1 MDIFIPF
8 PVKSDHLIQE
18 RLSLQL
24 GTFQDE
30 SGKLKDYVSVFN
42 HDVEA
47 LNNIL
52 NNPPSIYSYYEKTL
66 SLQIAYNE
74 SLAKAQARWQNSE
87 KSFEIG
93 SSVIKDLTE
102 QKKRFES
109 ARAAMDAVD
118 EKNLK
123 IRGML
128 GALPKEAEHADFWDK
143 IESCA
148 NTLDKNDQK
157 NYKDVVLRVAKALD
171 NDDKGTRLK
180 VLLMLLEK
188 SESITKEYLIKK
200 AIECDKDK
208 KGKTYKIIEDVTSLI
223 SQRAAR
229 LKSLKADWLS
239 QGVFAQASA
248 KDLLKIK
255 IDLENFK
262 SFLDFIESGV
272 QLKRDF
278 PTDEKIKNVIS
289 INKRK
294 LFRLEQN
301 LLSAMSWRV
310 HAASIGGNIRF
321 DDNHFALMKEIRD
334 LVFIY
339 DQKEDLST
347 IQPLLRQNQASLSY
361 DMDFTTFEAFVKFIK
376 RSDDEKAKNKW
387 YLSKWVSEK
396 KEESYF
402 IPVVL
407 KNNVLIPEQLSDFIP
422 SSQGFSL
429 TSWIHFWF
437 FQTHSIASDFFGW
450 LRRKFLGEHSE
461 AILLINETIRQIKKF
476 KNHLEEANAQGKGL
490 NLLFLSQ
497 AAAFQDALEI
507 SDILTREKKRGQSLK
522 PSWTVG
528 VLLKWVPFFNRH
540 KNYLFFK
547 TYHHL
552 LEQSESEM
560 KKDGQFIAMQIVK
573 DLEASLFDSIKQKIF
588 LLPQNML
595 VDIHRFLT
603 LYGDPSLLAQYHRI
617 MHPVN
622 ILKKFNFLHD
632 IKSEEEFKSLNE
644 DNIYSFLSFAKKYW
658 TSQQYQAALL
668 VSGLIL
674 REKLPTTEDELKAL
688 FKGTK
693 SLFDIQDEKEAKKEF
708 LLLLAYIAK
717 QYVFSTGDN
726 GDDAAYWF
734 LKKFYPKGYQN
745 WKDQRNENLD
755 DKFIFIRSL
764 LDVSKD
770 QEKFLDPQ
778 KQYDAGQIKLEYK
791 YIGKYIHDLK
801 YAQNEKP
808 YMKLLYKL
816 CQNYVKNYSGNNAIY
831 ADIVLSLG
839 DLDLIVKYI
848 EKRSSFLL
856 AQADKSRI
864 SQNEEHFFSNA
875 VKIKEVSQKLYQKLK
890 EGYDGSHH
898 AFENLVENVNHPE
911 IYGVYY
917 AKRLQYLIKNKNY
930 QEVLDSKQLFDIVT
944 HNPIFISEMNEYFDV
959 SVAHAI
965 KENDFSKIETLG
977 FMHMVEKFG
986 SLVNKEAYRV
996 LRIKRLL
1003 EINDL
1008 QHTQIYVE
1016 ALLKYISDL
1025 DSFLTLEKG
1034 KKLLAKI
1041 YTDMLKNLKENN
1053 EWRGHLQYLLD
1064 FFGVQQSKELLQ
1076 ENRALWLN
1084 LFLSRPDKFSEMAS
1098 LGRPTL
1104 DLKYHYENIKIP
1116 TTDTDLSQYYGK
1128 QIDVVFDMIVK
1139 RLDTIDEDMSD
1150 DVIRLIER
1158 YTKDTSFKTHPQF
1171 MLLTK
1176 KVEDAKRAQQV
1187 MHALE
1192 MGDISLAVDLLNHFI
1207 EDFEG
1212 QKDLMHFDSSALKKD
1227 IVGYQQRVLEYL
1239 YICFVDKIQD
1249 EIILKQNL
1257 ASKKLEK
1264 LNNQESLDIEK
1275 IKISKLSGLVKE
1287 RIHDLIQKRK
1297 KIFDTYQAIYHNLDI
1312 EKLHELVLSEEDAI
1326 LLKYGVPKKMRSQLL
1341 ARIEMILGLV
1351 SHHDSLAISLNA
1363 LHKYLSSSETEL
1375 QNSVDLLNQI
1385 KLFKRTQT
1393 QYPELVEELAQ
1404 TLIEQLNSNQSIR
1417 DLALFK
1423 DKNSTLQYT
1432 FAKYLTSK
1440 TKDAL
1445 ANALCERIGRLMQ
1458 SDIYDV
1464 FDIVFERNEWLTYSM
1479 LYHWLMASEKINT
1492 SRLEKELSKKS
1503 QKYLSNM
1510 MVAFSNLESTMDL
1523 LLSKRENLYT
1533 KSYFDK
1539 QAPISL
1545 DAKLLEKEM
1554 EFLKQCLFIRM
1565 FGNVAQI
1572 KEIDRLLEQVS
1583 KRLRQAFMSGEVDP
1597 FREHCIKYADKL
1609 LTIAGNQNQ
1618 RIQCAKLMNLWNRY
1632 LASNTELLQVQKEA
1646 MKDTVPVYLE
1656 QFEKNI
1662 YEYFIKKYKL
1672 DGDFLSSMFDLSK
1685 KIKLNEDL
1693 FDAKNILN
1701 VYSIHSFMNI
1711 LKKYSQRSSRLGFGV
1726 LKERDAQKLYIA
1738 FCLVIQA
1745 KQLASL
1751 SIKKLRGSSVGSF
1764 DIAHISEILTA
1775 TMLNLYKELG
1785 IKSNHFQRAMQMAI
1799 CTDKDYFVSPSSDI
1813 SKLSMG
1819 VKR

>member
-8 PVKSDHLIQE
+8 PVESDQLIQD
-18 RLSLQL
+18 RLSSQL
-24 GTFQDE
+24 GIFQDE
-30 SGKLKDYVSVFN
+30 TGKLKDYISVFN

-47 LNNIL
+47 LNNLL
-52 NNPPSIYSYYEKTL
+52 NKPSSIYSYYEKAL
-66 SLQIAYNE
+66 SLQTAYNE

-109 ARAAMDAVD
+109 ACAAMNAVN
-118 EKNLK
+118 EKNLRV
-123 IRGML
+123 RGML
-128 GALPKEAEHADFWDK
+128 GVLPKEAEYADFWDK

-148 NTLDKNDQK
+148 NALDKNDLK
-157 NYKDVVLRVAKALD
+157 NYKDVVLRAAKALD
-171 NDDKGTRLK
+171 AYDKGTRLHT
-180 VLLMLLEK
+180 LLPLLEQ
-188 SESITKEYLIKK
+188 SEAITKEYLIKK
-200 AIECDKDK
+200 AIEYDNGE
-208 KGKTYKIIEDVTSLI
+208 KGQTYQIIEDLTSRI
-223 SQRAAR
+223 GQRTTR
-229 LKSLKADWLS
+229 LKNLKADWLS
-239 QGVFAQASA
+239 QGLLAQASA

-255 IDLENFK
+255 IELQNFK

-272 QLKRDF
+272 QLKQDF
-278 PTDEKIKNVIS
+278 STDEKIKNVIS
-289 INKRK
+289 VNKRK
-294 LFRLEQN
+294 LERLEQN

-321 DDNHFALMKEIRD
+321 DDNHFALMKEIRN

-339 DQKEDLST
+339 DQKEDLSI

-361 DMDFTTFEAFVKFIK
+361 DMDFTTFEALVKFIK
-376 RSDDEKAKNKW
+376 RSDDEKAKSKW
-387 YLSKWVSEK
+387 YLSRWVNGEK
-396 KEESYF
+396 SESYF

-407 KNNVLIPEQLSDFIP
+407 KNNVLIPKELSGFIP
-422 SSQGFSL
+422 DSQGFSI
-429 TSWIHFWF
+429 TSWLHFWF
-437 FQTHSIASDFFGW
+437 FQTHTIASDFFGW
-450 LRRKFLGEHSE
+450 LRRKFLGAHSE
-461 AILLINETIRQIKKF
+461 AVLLINETISQIKKF
-476 KNHLEEANAQGKGL
+476 KNQLEEAKAQGKGL

-507 SDILTREKKRGQSLK
+507 PNILKREKKRGESLK

-528 VLLKWVPFFNRH
+528 VLLKWIPFFNRH
-540 KNYLFFK
+540 KSYLFFS

-560 KKDGQFIAMQIVK
+560 KKDGQFIAAQIVK
-573 DLEASLFDSIKQKIF
+573 DLEASLFDSIKQKVF

-595 VDIHRFLT
+595 VDIHRFLMC
-603 LYGDPSLLAQYHRI
+603 YGDASLLAQYNCI

-632 IKSEEEFKSLNE
+632 IESEKEFRALNE
-644 DNIYSFLSFAKKYW
+644 DNVYSFLSFAKKYW

-668 VSGLIL
+668 LSGLIL
-674 REKLPTTEDELKAL
+674 REKLPTTKDELAIL
-688 FKGTK
+688 FQDTK
-693 SLFDIQDEKEAKKEF
+693 SLFDLQDEKESKKEF
-708 LLLLAYIAK
+708 LLLLSYIAK
-717 QYVFSTGDN
+717 QYVFSTGDK
-726 GDDAAYWF
+726 GDDAAYLF
-734 LKKFYPKGYQN
+734 LKKFYPKGYKN
-745 WKDQRNENLD
+745 WQDERNENLD

-770 QEKFLDPQ
+770 QEKNLDPQ

-801 YAQNEKP
+801 SAENEKP
-808 YMKLLYKL
+808 YMKLLYRL
-816 CQNYVKNYSGNNAIY
+816 CQNYVENYSGNNATY
-831 ADIVLSLG
+831 ADIILSLG
-839 DLDLIVKYI
+839 DVGLIVKYSD
-848 EKRSSFLL
+848 KRFSFLL
-856 AQADKSRI
+856 VQADESMM
-864 SQNEEHFFSNA
+864 SEDEEEFFSNA
-875 VKIKEVSQKLYQKLK
+875 VKTKEVSQKLYQRLK
-890 EGYDGSHH
+890 EEYDGSHH
-898 AFENLVENVNHPE
+898 AFDQLIANMNHPE

-944 HNPIFISEMNEYFDV
+944 HNPVFIREMNEYFDA

-965 KENDFSKIETLG
+965 KEKDFSKIETLG
-977 FMHMVEKFG
+977 FMHMIEKFG

-1016 ALLKYISDL
+1016 ALLKYIPDL

-1034 KKLLAKI
+1034 KNLLAKI
-1041 YTDMLKNLKENN
+1041 YADQLKNLKENN

-1064 FFGVQQSKELLQ
+1064 FFGVQQSAELLQ

-1084 LFLSRPDKFSEMAS
+1084 LFLSKPDKFSEMAS

-1116 TTDTDLSQYYGK
+1116 TTEMNLSQYYGK
-1128 QIDVVFDMIVK
+1128 QLDVVFEMIVK
-1139 RLDTIDEDMSD
+1139 RLDTVNEDMSD
-1150 DVIRLIER
+1150 DMIRLIER
-1158 YTKDTSFKTHPQF
+1158 YIKDTSFKTHPQF

-1176 KVEDAKRAQQV
+1176 KVEDAKRAQQI
-1187 MHALE
+1187 MHALDV
-1192 MGDISLAVDLLNHFI
+1192 GDISLAIDLLNHFI

-1212 QKDLMHFDSSALKKD
+1212 QKELMQFDGSALKKN
-1227 IVGYQQRVLEYL
+1227 IAGYQESVLEHL

-1249 EIILKQNL
+1249 LIIFKQSSALKI
-1257 ASKKLEK
+1257 LEK
-1264 LNNQESLDIEK
+1264 LNKQEFLDVEK
-1275 IKISKLSGLVKE
+1275 IKISKLAVLVKE
-1287 RIHDLIQKRK
+1287 RVQDLIQKRSQ
-1297 KIFDTYQAIYHNLDI
+1297 IFDTYQAIYHNLDI

-1326 LLKYGVPKKMRSQLL
+1326 LLKYGVSKKMRGQLL
-1341 ARIEMILGLV
+1341 ARIEMILDLV
-1351 SHHDSLAISLNA
+1351 SPHDSLAISLNA
-1363 LHKYLSSSETEL
+1363 FHKYLSSSEIEL
-1375 QNSVDLLNQI
+1375 QNSPDLLSQI
-1385 KLFKRTQT
+1385 QLYKHTQT
-1393 QYPELVEELAQ
+1393 QYPELSEQLAQ
-1404 TLIEQLNSNQSIR
+1404 TLIERLNSNQSIR

-1432 FAKYLTSK
+1432 FAKYLNSK

-1458 SDIYDV
+1458 GDLHNA
-1464 FDIVFERNEWLTYSM
+1464 FDIIFERSEWLTYSM
-1479 LYHWLMASEKINT
+1479 LYKWLMASEKINT
-1492 SRLEKELSKKS
+1492 SRLEKDLSKKS
-1503 QKYLSNM
+1503 EKYLSNM
-1510 MVAFSNLESTMDL
+1510 MVAFSNLESTMDA
-1523 LLSKRENLYT
+1523 LLSKRENLSAASHY
-1533 KSYFDK
+1533 DK
-1539 QAPISL
+1539 QAPMSL

-1565 FGNVAQI
+1565 FGNVAQTE
-1572 KEIDRLLEQVS
+1572 EIDKLLEKVS

-1662 YEYFIKKYKL
+1662 YEYFVKKYKL
-1672 DGDFLSSMFDLSK
+1672 DSHFISSMFDLSK

-1693 FDAKNILN
+1693 FDAKNILS

-1711 LKKYSQRSSRLGFGV
+1711 LKKYSQRSSRFGFGA
-1726 LKERDAQKLYIA
+1726 LKEKDAQKLYIA
-1738 FCLVIQA
+1738 FCLVVQA
-1745 KQLASL
+1745 KQLASI
-1751 SIKKLRGSSVGSF
+1751 SIKKLGDSKVRSF
-1764 DIAHISEILTA
+1764 DIAHISEILTT

-1785 IKSNHFQRAMQMAI
+1785 IKSNQFQRSMQVAI
-1799 CTDKDYFVSPSSDI
+1799 HTDKDYFVSWSNEM
-1813 SKLSMG
+1813 SKLNLG
-1819 VKR
+1819 LKK

>member
-8 PVKSDHLIQE
+8 PVESDQLIQE
-18 RLSLQL
+18 RLSSQL

-30 SGKLKDYVSVFN
+30 AGKLKDYVSVFN

-47 LNNIL
+47 LNNLL
-52 NNPPSIYSYYEKTL
+52 NKPPSIYSYYEKAV
-66 SLQIAYNE
+66 SLQTAYNE
-74 SLAKAQARWQNSE
+74 SLAKAQTRWQNSE

-109 ARAAMDAVD
+109 AHAAMNAVE
-118 EKNLK
+118 EKNLR

-128 GALPKEAEHADFWDK
+128 GLLPKEEVYAHFWDK

-148 NTLDKNDQK
+148 NALDKNDRK
-157 NYKDVVLRVAKALD
+157 NYKDAVWCAAKALD
-171 NDDKGTRLK
+171 DYDKGARLG
-180 VLLMLLEK
+180 VLLPLLEQP
-188 SESITKEYLIKK
+188 ETITKEYLIKK
-200 AIECDKDK
+200 AIESDKGE
-208 KGKTYKIIEDVTSLI
+208 KGKTYQIIEDVTSLI
-223 SQRAAR
+223 SQRTTR
-229 LKSLKADWLS
+229 LKNLKTDWLS

-255 IDLENFK
+255 IDLQNFK
-262 SFLDFIESGV
+262 SFLDFIENGIH
-272 QLKRDF
+272 LKRDF
-278 PTDEKIKNVIS
+278 PTDEKIKNIIS

-294 LFRLEQN
+294 LARLEQN

-310 HAASIGGNIRF
+310 HAASIGSNVRF

-339 DQKEDLST
+339 DQKEDLSI

-361 DMDFTTFEAFVKFIK
+361 DMDFATFQTLVKFIK
-376 RSDDEKAKNKW
+376 RSDDEKAKSKW
-387 YLSKWVSEK
+387 YLSKWVNGEK
-396 KEESYF
+396 AESDF

-407 KNNVLIPEQLSDFIP
+407 KNNVLVPKELSAFIP
-422 SSQGFSL
+422 DSQGFSL
-429 TSWIHFWF
+429 TNWIHFWF
-437 FQTHSIASDFFGW
+437 FQTHTIASDFLGW
-450 LRRKFLGEHSE
+450 LKRKFLGAHSE
-461 AILLINETIRQIKKF
+461 AVLLINETIGQIKKF
-476 KNHLEEANAQGKGL
+476 KTQLEEAKAQGKGL
-490 NLLFLSQ
+490 NLSFLSQ
-497 AAAFQDALEI
+497 TAAFQDALEI
-507 SDILTREKKRGQSLK
+507 PDILIREKKRGESLK

-540 KNYLFFK
+540 KNYLFFNI
-547 TYHHL
+547 YHRL
-552 LEQSESEM
+552 LEQSEFEM
-560 KKDGQFIAMQIVK
+560 KKDGQLIAIQIVK
-573 DLEASLFDSIKQKIF
+573 DLEYSLFDNIKQKVF

-595 VDIHRFLT
+595 IDIHRFLT
-603 LYGDPSLLAQYHRI
+603 LYGDASLLAQYNRI
-617 MHPVN
+617 MHPIN

-632 IKSEEEFKSLNE
+632 IKPEEEFRSLNE
-644 DNIYSFLSFAKKYW
+644 DNVYSFLSFAKKYW

-668 VSGLIL
+668 ISGLIL
-674 REKLPTTEDELKAL
+674 REKLPSTEDELTTL
-688 FKGTK
+688 FQYTK
-693 SLFDIQDEKEAKKEF
+693 FLFDFQNEKEAKKEF

-717 QYVFSTGDN
+717 QYVFSTGDK
-726 GDDAAYWF
+726 GDDAAYLF

-745 WKDQRNENLD
+745 WKDERNENLD

-770 QEKFLDPQ
+770 QEKNLDPQ

-791 YIGKYIHDLK
+791 NIGKYIHDLK
-801 YAQNEKP
+801 SAQNEKP

-816 CQNYVKNYSGNNAIY
+816 FQNYVKNYSGNNAVY
-831 ADIVLSLG
+831 EDIILSLG
-839 DLDLIVKYI
+839 DVGLIVEYSD
-848 EKRSSFLL
+848 KRFSFLL
-856 AQADKSRI
+856 SHADQSITTKDEAQ
-864 SQNEEHFFSNA
+864 FFSNA
-875 VKIKEVSQKLYQKLK
+875 VKIQEVTQKLYQILK
-890 EGYDGSHH
+890 ERYDGSHH
-898 AFENLVENVNHPE
+898 AFDQLIENMNHPA
-911 IYGVYY
+911 IYGIYY

-944 HNPIFISEMNEYFDV
+944 HNPIFISEMNEYFDA

-965 KENDFSKIETLG
+965 KKNNFSKIETLG
-977 FMHMVEKFG
+977 FMHMIEKFG

-1016 ALLKYISDL
+1016 ALLKYIPDL

-1034 KKLLAKI
+1034 KNLLAKI

-1084 LFLSRPDKFSEMAS
+1084 LFLSKPDKFSEMAS

-1116 TTDTDLSQYYGK
+1116 TTETNLSQYYGK
-1128 QIDVVFDMIVK
+1128 QLDAVFEMIVK
-1139 RLDTIDEDMSD
+1139 RLDAMNEDMSD

-1176 KVEDAKRAQQV
+1176 KIEDAKRAQQIIQ
-1187 MHALE
+1187 ALE
-1192 MGDISLAVDLLNHFI
+1192 MGDMSLAVDLLNHFI

-1212 QKDLMHFDSSALKKD
+1212 QKELMQFDSSILKKKITD
-1227 IVGYQQRVLEYL
+1227 YQQRVLEYL

-1249 EIILKQNL
+1249 EIILEQNS

-1264 LNNQESLDIEK
+1264 LNEQEFSYIEK
-1275 IKISKLSGLVKE
+1275 IKISKFSVSVKE
-1287 RIHDLIQKRK
+1287 RIQDLIQKRSQ
-1297 KIFDTYQAIYHNLDI
+1297 IFHAYQAIYHNMDI
-1312 EKLHELVLSEEDAI
+1312 EKLHELVLNEEDAI
-1326 LLKYGVPKKMRSQLL
+1326 LLKYGVSKKMRSQLL
-1341 ARIEMILGLV
+1341 VRIEVILGLV
-1351 SHHDSLAISLNA
+1351 SPHDSLAISLNA
-1363 LHKYLSSSETEL
+1363 FHKYLSSSGIEL
-1375 QNSVDLLNQI
+1375 KTSSDLLNQL
-1385 KLFKRTQT
+1385 KLFRRTQT
-1393 QYPELVEELAQ
+1393 QYPELAEQLAQ
-1404 TLIEQLNSNQSIR
+1404 TLIERLNSNQSIR
-1417 DLALFK
+1417 DLALFR

-1432 FAKYLTSK
+1432 FAKYLSSK

-1458 SDIYDV
+1458 GDLHDA

-1479 LYHWLMASEKINT
+1479 LYQWLMASEKINT

-1503 QKYLSNM
+1503 EKYLSNM
-1510 MVAFSNLESTMDL
+1510 MIAFSNLESTMDA
-1523 LLSKRENLYT
+1523 LLSKREALST
-1533 KSYFDK
+1533 APHFDK
-1539 QAPISL
+1539 QVPISL

-1565 FGNVAQI
+1565 FGNAAQTE
-1572 KEIDRLLEQVS
+1572 EIDRLLEQVS
-1583 KRLRQAFMSGEVDP
+1583 KRLRQAFMSGEIDP

-1618 RIQCAKLMNLWNRY
+1618 RVQCAKLMSLWNRY

-1646 MKDTVPVYLE
+1646 MRDTVPVYLE

-1672 DGDFLSSMFDLSK
+1672 DNNFLSCMFDLSK

-1693 FDAKNILN
+1693 FDAKNILSA
-1701 VYSIHSFMNI
+1701 YSIHSFMNI
-1711 LKKYSQRSSRLGFGV
+1711 LKKYSQRSSRLGFGA

-1751 SIKKLRGSSVGSF
+1751 SIKKLGDSSVRSF
-1764 DIAHISEILTA
+1764 DIAHISGILTT
-1775 TMLNLYKELG
+1775 TMLGLYKELG

-1799 CTDKDYFVSPSSDI
+1799 CTDKDYFVSWSNDV

-1819 VKR
+1819 IKR